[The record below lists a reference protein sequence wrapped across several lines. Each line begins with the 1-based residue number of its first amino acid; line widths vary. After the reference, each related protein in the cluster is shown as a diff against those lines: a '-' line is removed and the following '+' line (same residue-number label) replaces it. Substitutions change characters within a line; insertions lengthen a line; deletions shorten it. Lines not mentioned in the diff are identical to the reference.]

1 MKKQIKEPIVQVP
14 PSETYFSTEDDKL
27 FIPRVTHNKVKA
39 LPAGVYNVLNMPNV
53 GICFSKADYSQA
65 ELLKFDDSIIMK
77 TVEGIQS
84 FWAKKNLFET
94 HNFPFRRGVLL
105 YGPPGSGK
113 TCAVKMIINNIIADG
128 GLALVYQGVHLLKA
142 GIDAI
147 RNIQPDVP
155 IVVIMEDLD
164 NILVYDDQ
172 SALLNMLDGIG
183 GFENIV
189 YLATTNYINQLE
201 GRIKNRPS
209 RFDIR
214 YFINFPNEPSRKM
227 YLEYISKNYTKKL
240 PLAKWAKDTDGFSI
254 AHLKELYLSMVFF
267 DGDYKETLD
276 RLKQMSSAEDYD
288 HDDSGDPCGDEDCNV
303 CYPEINAPMIDLSY
317 NAKGGNY
324 N

>member
-1 MKKQIKEPIVQVP
+1 MKKEIKVLESKNP
-14 PSETYFSTEDDKL
+14 PSETYFSTEDNKL
-27 FIPRVTHNKVKA
+27 FIPRVTHNKVLA
-39 LPAGVYNVLNMPNV
+39 LPPGVYNILSIPNI
-53 GICFSKADYSQA
+53 GICFSKEDYSKA

-84 FWAKKNLFET
+84 FWSKKKLFET

-113 TCAVKMIINNIIADG
+113 TCAVKMIINNIIDAG
-128 GLALVYQGVHLLKA
+128 GLALIYQNIHILKG

-155 IVVIMEDLD
+155 IVVILEDLD
-164 NILVYDDQ
+164 SILAYDDQ

-183 GFENIV
+183 GYQNIV

-214 YFINFPNEPSRKM
+214 YFIDFPNESSRKM
-227 YLEYISKNYTKKL
+227 YLEYISKSYNKKL
-240 PLAKWAKDTDGFSI
+240 PINKWAKDTEGFSI
-254 AHLKELYLSMVFF
+254 AHLKELYLSLVFF
-267 DGDYKETLD
+267 ENDYESTLE
-276 RLKQMSSAEDYD
+276 RLKQMSSDNDYD
-288 HDDSGDPCGDEDCNV
+288 QDEDESDGQVDDKQAIEKLMASVQPRRVN
-303 CYPEINAPMIDLSY
+303 
-317 NAKGGNY
+317 
-324 N
+324 